1 MMEKL
6 NRRMMMGMAAAVPM
20 AAAMPVRAADCPV
33 ESEADRRLHTDF
45 AWTQRYAADNRAL
58 IESNTP
64 TGIVFMGDSITQ
76 GWRDKRP
83 DFFTKGRVGRGIG
96 GQTTPQMVLRMMPDV
111 IALRPRA
118 VHIMGGTNDIAAN
131 TGPMT
136 LTQSQDMIAA
146 MATLARANGLRVML
160 ASIPPASHYPWRPGL
175 DTRTPIAA
183 LNRWIRDYA
192 AQTEADWVD
201 YHEVLD
207 DGAGGMKPGLSYD
220 NVHPTEAGYDAMAS
234 LLNPRLAALGL

>member
-1 MMEKL
+1 MMERL
-6 NRRMMMGMAAAVPM
+6 NRRMMMGMAAALPI
-20 AAAMPVRAADCPV
+20 AAATPARAADCPV

-45 AWTQRYAADNRAL
+45 AWTERYGADNRAL
-58 IESNTP
+58 IESATP

-83 DFFTKGRVGRGIG
+83 GFFTKGRVGRGIG

-111 IALRPRA
+111 IALHPRA

-136 LTQSQDMIAA
+136 LAQSQDMITA

-183 LNRWIRDYA
+183 LNLWIRDYA
-192 AQTEADWVD
+192 AQTGADWVD

-207 DGAGGMKPGLSYD
+207 DGTGGMKSGLSYD